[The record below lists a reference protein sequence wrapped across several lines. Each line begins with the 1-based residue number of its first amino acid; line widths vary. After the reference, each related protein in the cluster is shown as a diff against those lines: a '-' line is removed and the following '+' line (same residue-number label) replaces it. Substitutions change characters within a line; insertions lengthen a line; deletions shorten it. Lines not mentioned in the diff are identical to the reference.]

1 MFSQRKNPYCDL
13 LQILEQSYNFYLTY
27 KYYRLDGTGNVID
40 TGTPFRT
47 GKAIF
52 INMADLNPS
61 LDLMIEVN
69 DTKWW

>member
-1 MFSQRKNPYCDL
+1 MKYDGSKWVAATP
-13 LQILEQSYNFYLTY
+13 QSDLTY

-69 DTKWW
+69 DTK